1 MTSPTISIGICVHAY
16 PEQFRN
22 TLECLR
28 ANTLFPYELVL
39 LPDGADPATR
49 TVIDSLAPI
58 PQLGT
63 DIPCG
68 AAACFNRLAAFSRS
82 DVIVLL
88 ESGSLVGPQWLDHLL
103 FALYSNSHH
112 GLAGPSTNNSW
123 NEQCVRRY
131 PFASRMPLNQVRTRA
146 DVDAIAK
153 AVEGHFG
160 SEARSLEPLHSL
172 ADFSYAVRRE
182 VVEAIGAA
190 DEGYGVGPCWEMDY
204 NIRAARAGFLGVWAC
219 GAYVHRTALSARRV
233 RDEARWFGSSRHHY
247 QDKFCGVRLAG
258 TLLEYKPH
266 CRGDACQHFAPR
278 ELIKIKLSPPAMTT
292 AMPVA
297 KPSVASSQVANSPLV
312 SCIMATRN
320 RHDFVLQS
328 IQYFYRQNYAKREL
342 LILDDDNQDLSPEI
356 GCDPRVR
363 YFRLPSGMTIGAKR
377 NRGCELA
384 RGSIIAQWDDDDW
397 YAENRLKAQVEPIA
411 AGRADISALN
421 SEVFLQLSDWKFWR
435 CSPELH
441 RRMFFSDVHGGTLV
455 FRRSLYEQGARYPHR
470 SLAEDA
476 YFLQQVMRRGGGLEK
491 LPGAD
496 LFIYLRHNGSSWR
509 FACGEFID
517 RGGWQ
522 PIEEP
527 VCLGVDREF
536 YLSRSSA
543 NASIVSSVALPRS
556 VGVAGRS
563 RIS

>member
-1 MTSPTISIGICVHAY
+1 MTSPTISIGIHVHAS
-16 PEQFRN
+16 PEQFRD

-28 ANTLFPYELVL
+28 ANTLLPYELIA
-39 LPDGADPATR
+39 LPDGPDPATR
-49 TVIDSLAPI
+49 TVLDSLAPI
-58 PQLGT
+58 PQSGT

-68 AAACFNRLAAFSRS
+68 AAACFNRLASFSKS

-103 FALYSNSHH
+103 AALYSNSHH

-123 NEQCVRRY
+123 NEQCIRRY
-131 PFASRMPLNQVRTRA
+131 PFASRIPLNQVRTRT
-146 DVDAIAK
+146 DVDTIAK
-153 AVEGHFG
+153 AVEEHFS
-160 SEARSLEPLHSL
+160 SETRSLEPLHSL
-172 ADFSYAVRRE
+172 ADFCYAVRRE

-190 DEGYGVGPCWEMDY
+190 DEGYSLGPCWEMDY
-204 NIRAARAGFLGVWAC
+204 NIRAARAGLFGAWAC

-233 RDEARWFGSSRHHY
+233 HEEARHFESSCHRY

-266 CRGDACQHFAPR
+266 CRGDACEQFAPR
-278 ELIKIKLSPPAMTT
+278 ELIQIKLSFPT
-292 AMPVA
+292 ATAPVPIV
-297 KPSVASSQVANSPLV
+297 KPSVASSRVRNSPLV
-312 SCIMATRN
+312 SCVMATRN
-320 RHDFVLQS
+320 RRDFVLQS
-328 IQYFYRQNYAKREL
+328 IQYFSRQNYATKEL
-342 LILDDDNQDLSPEI
+342 LILDDDTQDLSSEI
-356 GCDPRVR
+356 GCDPRIR
-363 YFRLPSGMTIGAKR
+363 YFQLPPGMSIGAKR

-397 YAENRLKAQVEPIA
+397 YAENRLNVQIEPIA

-421 SEVFLQLSDWKFWR
+421 SEVFLDLSGWKFWR

-441 RRMFFSDVHGGTLV
+441 RRMFVGDVHGGTLV
-455 FRRSLYEQGARYPHR
+455 FRRSLYEQGTRYPHR

-476 YFLQQVMRRGGGLEK
+476 FFLQQALRRGARLEK

-496 LFIYLRHNGSSWR
+496 LFIYLRHNASSWR

-536 YLSRSSA
+536 YLSRFNGRASAISST
-543 NASIVSSVALPRS
+543 SLPGGG
-556 VGVAGRS
+556 GVAARS

>member
-1 MTSPTISIGICVHAY
+1 MTSPTISIGVHVHTS

-22 TLECLR
+22 TLECLL
-28 ANTLFPYELVL
+28 ANTLLPYELVI

-49 TVIDSLAPI
+49 SVLDSLAPV

-63 DIPCG
+63 DIPSG
-68 AAACFNRLAAFSRS
+68 TAACFNRLAASSKS

-88 ESGSLVGPQWLDHLL
+88 ESGSLVGPRWLDHLL
-103 FALYSNSHH
+103 AALHGNSHH
-112 GLAGPSTNNSW
+112 GLAGPSTNNCW
-123 NEQCVRRY
+123 NEQSVRHH
-131 PFASRMPLNQVRTRA
+131 PFASGAPLNQVRTRS
-146 DVDAIAK
+146 DVDTIAK

-160 SEARSLEPLHSL
+160 SETRSLEPLHSL
-172 ADFSYAVRRE
+172 ADFCYAVRRE

-190 DEGYGVGPCWEMDY
+190 DEAYGLGPCWEMDY

-219 GAYVHRTALSARRV
+219 GAYVHRTAPSARRV
-233 RDEARWFGSSRHHY
+233 REEASRFGSSRRRY

-258 TLLEYKPH
+258 TVLEYKPH
-266 CRGDACQHFAPR
+266 CRGDACRHFAPR
-278 ELIKIKLSPPAMTT
+278 ELIQIELSLPT
-292 AMPVA
+292 AATPVA
-297 KPSVASSQVANSPLV
+297 VPKPSAASSQVANSPLV
-312 SCIMATRN
+312 SCVMATRN
-320 RHDFVLQS
+320 RRDFVLQS
-328 IQYFYRQNYAKREL
+328 IQYFSRQDYATREL
-342 LILDDDNQDLSPEI
+342 LILDDDNQDLSSEI
-356 GCDPRVR
+356 GCDPRIR
-363 YFRLPSGMTIGAKR
+363 YFRLASGMSIGAKR

-397 YAENRLKAQVEPIA
+397 YAENRLKVQVEPIA
-411 AGRADISALN
+411 AGRADISALH
-421 SEVFLQLSDWKFWR
+421 SEIFLQLSDWKFWR

-441 RRMFFSDVHGGTLV
+441 RRMFFGDVHGGTLV

-476 YFLQQVMRRGGGLEK
+476 FFLQQTLRRGARLAR

-496 LFIYLRHNGSSWR
+496 LFIYLRHNTSSWR

-536 YLSRSSA
+536 YLSRLNA
-543 NASIVSSVALPRS
+543 NASTVSSAALPGS
-556 VGVAGRS
+556 FGLAGGS